1 MAQKRDYYEVL
12 GVNKGA
18 SDDEIKKAFR
28 KLAKKYHPDMNPGDT
43 TCEEKFKEVNE
54 AYEVLSD
61 SQKKEIYDKYGHDG
75 LDPNFSAGGGFGGFG
90 GFGGMDFDMGDIF
103 SNIFGGGFSSSS
115 SARRGPVLGSDIGV
129 RVMLSFEEAA
139 KGCHKDISYTRTDV
153 CSECSG
159 SGAEKGS
166 HPETCPSCQGTGHV
180 RVQQRTPLGIM
191 QSTRTCDRCQGRGT
205 VINNP
210 CHKCGGRG
218 VEKKAKTLEVSI
230 PAGIDNLQRV
240 VVRGQGNVAPNGGTA
255 GDLVVEVGIRP
266 HPIFERDGYNVYC
279 DVPVSFAE
287 AALGASVTIP
297 TLDGDYTY
305 KMPEGTQTGTSV
317 TLRGKGIQAL
327 NSRSR
332 GDLIFTIVV
341 EVPRNLSETQKKLLR
356 EFEQSC
362 DDHNLSEKATFKEKI
377 KNIFKK

>member
-12 GVNKGA
+12 GVGKDA
-18 SDDEIKKAFR
+18 SAEEIKKSFR

-43 TCEEKFKEVNE
+43 SCEEKFKEVNE

-61 SQKKEIYDKYGHDG
+61 TEKKKLYDQYGHDG
-75 LDPNFSAGGGFGGFG
+75 LDPNFNAGGFGGFG
-90 GFGGMDFDMGDIF
+90 GFGADFDMGDIF

-115 SARRGPVLGSDIGV
+115 TRRSTPRGSDIGV

-139 KGCHKDISYTRTDV
+139 KGCRKDVSYTKADA
-153 CSECSG
+153 CSHCSG
-159 SGAEKGS
+159 SGAESGS
-166 HPETCPSCQGTGHV
+166 HPETCPHCNGTGRI

-191 QSTRTCDRCQGRGT
+191 QTARTCDHCHGKGT
-205 VINNP
+205 VIKNP
-210 CHKCGGRG
+210 CKKCGGTGIER
-218 VEKKAKTLEVSI
+218 KSKTLEVSI

-240 VVRGQGNVAPNGGTA
+240 VVRGQGNVAPNGGLA

-279 DVPVSFAE
+279 NVPVSFAE
-287 AALGASVTIP
+287 ATLGATITVP

-305 KMPEGTQTGTSV
+305 KIPEGTQTGTTV
-317 TLRGKGIQAL
+317 TLRGRGIPVP
-327 NSRSR
+327 NSRSK
-332 GDLIFTIVV
+332 GDHIFTIVV
-341 EVPRNLSETQKKLLR
+341 EVPKNLNETQKKLLR
-356 EFEQSC
+356 DFEKSC
-362 DDHNLSEKATFKEKI
+362 DDHNLSEKASFKEKL